1 MNNTNVKKEAIA
13 MIPIADQLTISRS
26 LGHFPNYIEPTIDF
40 LPSYKMSSEIDTYI
54 NKKNQAPSYTDRVL
68 YKNNS
73 SNVVEQNYYK
83 CLHNVF
89 GSDHRPVQLSLTIK
103 DFKQPDFADL

>member
-1 MNNTNVKKEAIA
+1 M
-13 MIPIADQLTISRS
+13 
-26 LGHFPNYIEPTIDF
+26 
-40 LPSYKMSSEIDTYI
+40 
-54 NKKNQAPSYTDRVL
+54 L

-73 SNVVEQNYYK
+73 SLVVEQNHYK

-103 DFKQPDFADL
+103 DFKQPDFANLQKLLNREQPDQGYGQLDIEMVDIKSLNLAKIGKLTKFDFSQMIKPIQII

>member
-1 MNNTNVKKEAIA
+1 
-13 MIPIADQLTISRS
+13 MIPKRDQLTISRS
-26 LGHFPNYIEPTIDF
+26 EGNYPSYTESGINF
-40 LPSYKMSSEIDTYI
+40 LPSYKMSSEFDAYID
-54 NKKNQAPSYTDRVL
+54 KKNQAPSYTDRIL

-73 SNVVEQNYYK
+73 SLTIEENYYK

-103 DFKQPDFADL
+103 DFKQPDFADV

>member
-1 MNNTNVKKEAIA
+1 MVPKK
-13 MIPIADQLTISRS
+13 DQLNISR
-26 LGHFPNYIEPTIDF
+26 GQGNYPNYVEPAINF
-40 LPSYKMSSEIDTYI
+40 LPSYKMSGEIDSYI
-54 NKKNQAPSYTDRVL
+54 DKKNQAPSYTDRVL

-73 SNVVEQNYYK
+73 SLTAEAGHYK

-103 DFKQPDFADL
+103 DFKQPDFANLQKLLARD